1 MRSSLQRA
9 LALCAILLTATIAAP
24 PAMAASRETV
34 AMSVGRLLEEGHYTR
49 QKLNEDVSK
58 KFLQTY
64 LELLD
69 FSHLFFTQKDVDDL
83 NAKYASSIAGD
94 VLLGNLKPAYE
105 IYALYTKRVDDR
117 VAKIKDL
124 LKQPIDFKS
133 NATVELSRQKSAWP
147 KDEAEADQLW
157 RGRIANELLQEHLS
171 EHPIEP
177 APQLVARRYDRLAR
191 NVHEEDKDEQMKL
204 YLDALAQAYDPHSEY
219 LSKADMKNFSIN
231 MGLSLVGIGA
241 MLRSEDGYAKIESL
255 VPGGP
260 AQVDGRLKVGDRI
273 SAVAQGPADYVDVRE
288 MRLDKVVEMIR
299 GKKGT
304 HVRLLVIPSDATDPS
319 HRKNVEL
326 VRDEIKLKDQ
336 EARADIIIRKD
347 ENGDP
352 IKLGWLTL
360 PSFYADMDKHQKSTT
375 RDVLALLKRL
385 KKENIAG
392 LVIDLRR
399 NGGGSLEE
407 ALSLTGLFLKSG
419 PIVQTKDYNGSIRV
433 SANPDPGIAYSGP
446 MVVLTSR
453 QSASASEIFAA
464 ALQDYGRAVVVGDK
478 NTFGKGTVQT
488 ILPIGRFASLLGS
501 HTDEDGAL
509 KLTIQKFYRVA
520 GGSTQLH
527 GVASDI
533 VLPSLSDLPEFG
545 EGALKNAL
553 AYDEVAKARY
563 TKWSDTHSLF
573 IDQLRRRSE
582 ERIKN
587 DPEFHYVIEDIDRL
601 RHKLDEN
608 RISLNEDGRK
618 KELQDDKLRKE
629 MRSKERLARNQEEP
643 RIYRVT
649 LDTVDKPNL
658 QLIMYP
664 GKLAEAKKN
673 GTAPKVDSGAASD
686 LDTDTD
692 LIGGASA
699 DDDTKTPAI
708 DPERDEALNI
718 LADLVDLS
726 RGPKTASANNVD
738 KTAPEQRP

>member
-1 MRSSLQRA
+1 MKSRFQRS
-9 LALCAILLTATIAAP
+9 LALCALVLTAATAAP
-24 PAMAASRETV
+24 PVVAASKETI

-49 QKLNEDVSK
+49 QKLNEEISK
-58 KFLQTY
+58 KFLRSY

-69 FSHLFFTQKDVDDL
+69 FSHLFFTQQDVDAL
-83 NAKYASSIAGD
+83 TAKYGNSIAGD
-94 VLLGNLKPAYE
+94 VLLGTLKPAYE

-117 VAKIKDL
+117 VAKIKEL

-133 NATVELSRQKSAWP
+133 NATVELSRQKAPWP

-157 RGRIANELLQEHLS
+157 RGRITNELLQEHLS

-177 APQLVARRYDRLAR
+177 APQVVNRRYDRLDR
-191 NVHEEDKDEQMKL
+191 NVHEQDKDEQIKL
-204 YLDALAQAYDPHSEY
+204 FLDALAQAYDPHSEY

-260 AQVDGRLKVGDRI
+260 AQLDGRLKVGDRI
-273 SAVAQGPADYVDVRE
+273 TAVGQGQADYVDVRE

-304 HVRLLVIPSDATDPS
+304 RVRLLAIPSDATDPS
-319 HRKNVEL
+319 RRKNVEL

-336 EARADIIIRKD
+336 EARADIIIKKD

-360 PSFYADMDKHQKSTT
+360 PSFYADMDRHQKSTT

-392 LVIDLRR
+392 LVVDLRR

-419 PIVQTKDYNGSIRV
+419 PIVQTKDYNGSIRI
-433 SANPDPGIAYSGP
+433 SSDPDPGIAYSGP
-446 MVVLTSR
+446 LIVLTSR

-464 ALQDYGRAVVVGDK
+464 ALQDYGRAVIVGDK

-501 HTDEDGAL
+501 HSDEDGAL

-527 GVASDI
+527 GVSSDI

-545 EGALKNAL
+545 EGAFKNAL
-553 AYDEVAKARY
+553 AYDEVTKAKY
-563 TKWSDTHSLF
+563 TKWSDNHSLF
-573 IDQLRRRSE
+573 VDQLRGRSE
-582 ERIKN
+582 ERVKN
-587 DPEFHYVIEDIDRL
+587 DAEFHYVMEDIDRL
-601 RHKLDEN
+601 RHKMDEN
-608 RISLNEDGRK
+608 RISLNEDARK

-643 RIYRVT
+643 RIYRLT

-673 GTAPKVDSGAASD
+673 GVSPKVDPEAASD
-686 LDTDTD
+686 ADSD
-692 LIGGASA
+692 LISA
-699 DDDTKTPAI
+699 VGEGDSKEPTI
-708 DPERDEALNI
+708 DPERDETLNI
-718 LADLVDLS
+718 LTDLVDLS
-726 RGPKTASANNVD
+726 RGPKTASTNH
-738 KTAPEQRP
+738 

>member
-1 MRSSLQRA
+1 MRLSLRRSA
-9 LALCAILLTATIAAP
+9 ALCAILLTATIAAP
-24 PAMAASRETV
+24 PARAASRETV
-34 AMSVGRLLEEGHYTR
+34 AVSVGRLLEEGHYTR

-64 LELLD
+64 LEMLD
-69 FSHLFFTQKDVDDL
+69 FSHLFFTQKDIDEL
-83 NAKYASSIAGD
+83 NAKYASSMASD
-94 VLLGNLKPAYE
+94 VLLGNLKPAFD
-105 IYALYTKRVDDR
+105 IYALYTKRMDDR
-117 VAKIKDL
+117 VAKIKEL
-124 LKQPIDFKS
+124 LKQPIDFKG
-133 NATVELSRQKSAWP
+133 NATVELSRQKSSWP

-157 RGRIANELLQEHLS
+157 RGRISNELLQEHLS

-177 APQLVARRYDRLAR
+177 APQLVARRYHRLER

-204 YLDALAQAYDPHSEY
+204 FLDALAQAYDPHSEY

-255 VPGGP
+255 VAGGP

-385 KKENIAG
+385 KKEDIAG

-419 PIVQTKDYNGSIRV
+419 PIVQTKDYNGTIRI
-433 SANPDPGIAYSGP
+433 SSDPDSGIAYAGP

-488 ILPIGRFASLLGS
+488 ILPIGRFASLLGNHS
-501 HTDEDGAL
+501 DDDGAL

-533 VLPSLSDLPEFG
+533 VLPSLSDLPEYG

-553 AYDEVAKARY
+553 AYDEVAKAKY
-563 TKWSDTHSLF
+563 TKWSDNHPLF
-573 IDQLRRRSE
+573 
-582 ERIKN
+582 
-587 DPEFHYVIEDIDRL
+587 
-601 RHKLDEN
+601 LDE
-608 RISLNEDGRK
+608 LK
-618 KELQDDKLRKE
+618 A
-629 MRSKERLARNQEEP
+629 RS
-643 RIYRVT
+643 
-649 LDTVDKPNL
+649 
-658 QLIMYP
+658 
-664 GKLAEAKKN
+664 
-673 GTAPKVDSGAASD
+673 AA
-686 LDTDTD
+686 
-692 LIGGASA
+692 
-699 DDDTKTPAI
+699 
-708 DPERDEALNI
+708 
-718 LADLVDLS
+718 
-726 RGPKTASANNVD
+726 
-738 KTAPEQRP
+738 

>member
-1 MRSSLQRA
+1 MKSPFQRS
-9 LALCAILLTATIAAP
+9 LALCAIVLAAAVAVP
-24 PAMAASRETV
+24 PAIATSRETI

-69 FSHLFFTQKDVDDL
+69 FSHLFFTQEDVDAL
-83 NAKYASSIAGD
+83 NAKYGSSMAGD
-94 VLLGNLKPAYE
+94 ILLGTLKPAYD

-117 VAKIKDL
+117 VAKIKEL

-133 NATVELSRQKSAWP
+133 NATVELSRQKSSWP

-157 RGRIANELLQEHLS
+157 RGRITNELLQEHLS

-191 NVHEEDKDEQMKL
+191 NVHEQDKDEQIKL
-204 YLDALAQAYDPHSEY
+204 FLDALAQAYDPHSEY

-260 AQVDGRLKVGDRI
+260 AQLDGRLKVGDRI
-273 SAVAQGPADYVDVRE
+273 TAVAQGPADYVDVRE

-304 HVRLLVIPSDATDPS
+304 RVRLLAIPADATDPS
-319 HRKNVEL
+319 RRKNVEL

-336 EARADIIIRKD
+336 EARADIIIKKD
-347 ENGDP
+347 ENGEP

-392 LVIDLRR
+392 LVVDLRR

-407 ALSLTGLFLKSG
+407 ALALTGLFLKSG
-419 PIVQTKDYNGSIRV
+419 PIVQTKDYNGNTRIS
-433 SANPDPGIAYSGP
+433 SDPDPGIAYSGP
-446 MVVLTSR
+446 LIVLTSR

-464 ALQDYGRAVVVGDK
+464 ALQDYGRAVIVGDK

-501 HTDEDGAL
+501 HSDEDGAL

-545 EGALKNAL
+545 ESALKNAL
-553 AYDEVAKARY
+553 AYDEVARAKY
-563 TKWSDTHSLF
+563 TKWSDSHSLF
-573 IDQLRRRSE
+573 VDQLRRRSE
-582 ERIKN
+582 ERVKG
-587 DPEFHYVIEDIDRL
+587 DPEFHYVMEDMDRL
-601 RHKLDEN
+601 RHKIDEN
-608 RISLNEDGRK
+608 RISVNEDQRK

-629 MRSKERLARNQEEP
+629 TRSKERLARNQEEP

-673 GTAPKVDSGAASD
+673 GVAPKVDPEAASD
-686 LDTDTD
+686 ADSD
-692 LIGGASA
+692 LIGGG
-699 DDDTKTPAI
+699 DTQGDGKEPTI
-708 DPERDEALNI
+708 DPERDETLSI
-718 LADLVDLS
+718 LTDLVDLS
-726 RGPKTASANNVD
+726 RGPKTASANHQ
-738 KTAPEQRP
+738 APTSPQ

>member
-1 MRSSLQRA
+1 
-9 LALCAILLTATIAAP
+9 
-24 PAMAASRETV
+24 
-34 AMSVGRLLEEGHYTR
+34 MSVGRLLEEGHYTR
-49 QKLNEDVSK
+49 QKLNEDVSR

-64 LELLD
+64 LEMLD
-69 FSHLFFTQKDVDDL
+69 FSHLFFTQKDIDDL
-83 NAKYASSIAGD
+83 NAKYGSSMAGD

-105 IYALYTKRVDDR
+105 IYALYTKRMDDR
-117 VAKIKDL
+117 VAKIKEL
-124 LKQPIDFKS
+124 LKQPIDFKGS
-133 NATVELSRQKSAWP
+133 ATVELSRQKSSWP
-147 KDEAEADQLW
+147 KDDAEADQLW

-177 APQLVARRYDRLAR
+177 PAQLVARRYDRLAR

-204 YLDALAQAYDPHSEY
+204 FLDALAQAYDPHSEY

-260 AQVDGRLKVGDRI
+260 AQADGRLKVGDRI
-273 SAVAQGPADYVDVRE
+273 TAVAQGPADYVDVRE

-319 HRKNVEL
+319 RRKNVEL

-501 HTDEDGAL
+501 RSDEDGAL

-527 GVASDI
+527 GVASDVI
-533 VLPSLSDLPEFG
+533 LPSLSDLPEFG

-563 TKWSDTHSLF
+563 TKWSDSHSLF

-582 ERIKN
+582 ERVKN
-587 DPEFHYVIEDIDRL
+587 DPEFHYVMEDIGRL

-608 RISLNEDGRK
+608 RISLNEDQRK

-629 MRSKERLARNQEEP
+629 TRSKERLARNEEEP

-673 GTAPKVDSGAASD
+673 GTVPKVDPDAASD
-686 LDTDTD
+686 ADTD
-692 LIGGASA
+692 LIGSAGGA

-718 LADLVDLS
+718 LADLVDLT
-726 RGPKTASANNVD
+726 RGPKTASANSVD